1 MAISLHIGNSPRAGH
16 YLSVVRNLKD
26 GIWRRYNDR
35 NVTVGTKQLDQKFFN
50 QATPYVCFYKGEMKI
65 TKDDSTRR
73 NIVNKQTII
82 VLDSSSESDNGKLF
96 PIHII
101 NINNN

>member
-1 MAISLHIGNSPRAGH
+1 MAICLHNGDSPRAGH

-50 QATPYVCFYKGEMKI
+50 QATPYVLFYKGDKMKI
-65 TKDDSTRR
+65 TKTDSTRR
-73 NIVNKQTII
+73 NIVNKPTII
-82 VLDSSSESDNGKLF
+82 VLDSCSESDNGKLF
-96 PIHII
+96 PIQV
-101 NINNN
+101 